1 MFKNKDGALETLSI
15 HILSWKLG
23 EKSTH
28 VGPLHADNH
37 NQWTFPAFQLRI
49 QNDKVQTPSMYYY
62 HLPKELN
69 QGHRKKYCSA

>member
-15 HILSWKLG
+15 HILSLKHG

-37 NQWTFPAFQLRI
+37 NQWTFPAFQL
-49 QNDKVQTPSMYYY
+49 NTK
-62 HLPKELN
+62 
-69 QGHRKKYCSA
+69 